1 MYLEKLNAFK
11 NPELLAFPFVFN
23 PPPFLKKENKKQL
36 TVGILRDWERAV

>member
-23 PPPFLKKENKKQL
+23 PPFLKKENKKQF